1 MIMEDDFET
10 LECRDY
16 RGYTIAVLDTT
27 GELKDRY
34 FIVTGKDG
42 ETAEFWDLD
51 EAERYI
57 DELEDGPGESYE
69 EANAEHVLGIAQL
82 I

>member
-1 MIMEDDFET
+1 MEDDFEAV
-10 LECRDY
+10 ECY
-16 RGYTIAVLDTT
+16 EHRGYTITVLDTS
-27 GELKDRY
+27 GELANRY

-51 EAERYI
+51 EAFGYI

-69 EANAEHVLGIAQL
+69 EANAEHVLGKAQL

>member
-1 MIMEDDFET
+1 MEDDFEAIET
-10 LECRDY
+10 REH

-27 GELKDRY
+27 GDLYDRY

-51 EAERYI
+51 KAEGYI
-57 DELEDGPGESYE
+57 DELIDGPGESYE
-69 EANAEHVLGIAQL
+69 EANAEHMLSLRQL
-82 I
+82 V